1 LSLNQAS
8 EALTRH
14 AYRQVVRQFLFVPV
28 RGRDDCAFRP
38 STCHF
43 LIKER
48 ADRLRAAKLR
58 LRNIDISGFN
68 SDRRNEAAMRV
79 DHLVHKAGL
88 TQGDASEIEVATQNS
103 GGHDAKADCRD
114 LRRESEL
121 GSVNIEK
128 VAQLAKLYAT
138 GALPDKEL
146 RAIKERANVA
156 GNEVADKDNGAHLV
170 PNDWGTASGQ
180 TRDPEAG
187 GGAFNQRIEMA
198 REKADFSAGLRAM
211 ESSIRVFFR
220 PSGFRSDQSVSDKAR
235 RSRSLALFFIA
246 ALIAVGATFA
256 WHSQGDEAKEM
267 VRRRWALSLDW
278 LLSMST
284 TKSPP
289 APVAASTSP
298 ELARPLEAVA
308 PDPVGASHTAE
319 QPAAEQ
325 RQMYPDVA
333 TAKGVEQNIRSKTSS
348 PPLHSRSK
356 RTPVPETR
364 PTTIEGWMLREVTS
378 GTAVLEGPNG
388 IWKVKRGDTV
398 PGVGRVESIVL
409 WGKRWIV
416 ATSRGLIST
425 P

>member
-1 LSLNQAS
+1 
-8 EALTRH
+8 
-14 AYRQVVRQFLFVPV
+14 
-28 RGRDDCAFRP
+28 
-38 STCHF
+38 
-43 LIKER
+43 
-48 ADRLRAAKLR
+48 
-58 LRNIDISGFN
+58 
-68 SDRRNEAAMRV
+68 MRV

-88 TQGDASEIEVATQNS
+88 TQGDASEIEAA
-103 GGHDAKADCRD
+103 GHDAKADCRD

-138 GALPDKEL
+138 GAPPDKEL

-156 GNEVADKDNGAHLV
+156 GNEIADKDNGAHLV
-170 PNDWGTASGQ
+170 PNDWGTASGL
-180 TRDPEAG
+180 TRDPETG

-198 REKADFSAGLRAM
+198 REKADFSTGLRAI
-211 ESSIRVFFR
+211 ESSIRVFSR
-220 PSGFRSDQSVSDKAR
+220 PSGFRSDQFVSDKAR

-256 WHSQGDEAKEM
+256 WHSQGDEGKEM
-267 VRRRWALSLDW
+267 VRRRWASSLDW

-308 PDPVGASHTAE
+308 PDLIAASHTAE

-333 TAKGVEQNIRSKTSS
+333 TAKGVEQNTRSTSS

-356 RTPVPETR
+356 RAPVPETR
-364 PTTIEGWMLREVTS
+364 PTTIEGWMLREVTN

-388 IWKVKRGDTV
+388 IWRVKRGDTV
-398 PGVGRVESIVL
+398 PGVGQVESIVL

>member
-1 LSLNQAS
+1 
-8 EALTRH
+8 
-14 AYRQVVRQFLFVPV
+14 
-28 RGRDDCAFRP
+28 
-38 STCHF
+38 
-43 LIKER
+43 
-48 ADRLRAAKLR
+48 
-58 LRNIDISGFN
+58 
-68 SDRRNEAAMRV
+68 MRV

-88 TQGDASEIEVATQNS
+88 TQGDASEIEAA
-103 GGHDAKADCRD
+103 GHDAKADCRD

-138 GALPDKEL
+138 GAPPDKEL

-156 GNEVADKDNGAHLV
+156 GNEIADKDNGAHLV
-170 PNDWGTASGQ
+170 PNDWGTASGL
-180 TRDPEAG
+180 TRDPETG

-198 REKADFSAGLRAM
+198 RDKADFSTGLRAI
-211 ESSIRVFFR
+211 ESSIRVFSR
-220 PSGFRSDQSVSDKAR
+220 PSGFRSDQFVSDKAR

-256 WHSQGDEAKEM
+256 WHSQGDEGKEM
-267 VRRRWALSLDW
+267 VRRRWASSLDW

-298 ELARPLEAVA
+298 ELARPLESVA
-308 PDPVGASHTAE
+308 PDLIAASHTAE

-333 TAKGVEQNIRSKTSS
+333 TAKGVEQNTRSTSS

-356 RTPVPETR
+356 RAPVPETR
-364 PTTIEGWMLREVTS
+364 PTTIEGWMLREVTN

-388 IWKVKRGDTV
+388 IWRVKRGDTV
-398 PGVGRVESIVL
+398 PGVGQVESIVL

>member
-1 LSLNQAS
+1 
-8 EALTRH
+8 
-14 AYRQVVRQFLFVPV
+14 
-28 RGRDDCAFRP
+28 
-38 STCHF
+38 
-43 LIKER
+43 
-48 ADRLRAAKLR
+48 
-58 LRNIDISGFN
+58 
-68 SDRRNEAAMRV
+68 
-79 DHLVHKAGL
+79 
-88 TQGDASEIEVATQNS
+88 
-103 GGHDAKADCRD
+103 
-114 LRRESEL
+114 
-121 GSVNIEK
+121 VNIEK

-138 GALPDKEL
+138 GAPPDKEL
-146 RAIKERANVA
+146 RAIKERADVA
-156 GNEVADKDNGAHLV
+156 GNEIADKDNGAHLV
-170 PNDWGTASGQ
+170 PNDWGTASGL
-180 TRDPEAG
+180 TRDPETG

-198 REKADFSAGLRAM
+198 REKADFSTGLRAM
-211 ESSIRVFFR
+211 ESSIRVFSR
-220 PSGFRSDQSVSDKAR
+220 PSGFRCDQFVSDKAR
-235 RSRSLALFFIA
+235 TSRSLALFFIA

-267 VRRRWALSLDW
+267 VRRWALSLDW

-308 PDPVGASHTAE
+308 PDLVAASHTAE

-333 TAKGVEQNIRSKTSS
+333 TAKGVEQNARSKTSS
-348 PPLHSRSK
+348 PPLHSPSK

-364 PTTIEGWMLREVTS
+364 PTTIEGRVLREVTN

-388 IWKVKRGDTV
+388 IWRVKRGDTV

>member
-1 LSLNQAS
+1 
-8 EALTRH
+8 
-14 AYRQVVRQFLFVPV
+14 
-28 RGRDDCAFRP
+28 
-38 STCHF
+38 
-43 LIKER
+43 
-48 ADRLRAAKLR
+48 
-58 LRNIDISGFN
+58 
-68 SDRRNEAAMRV
+68 MRV
-79 DHLVHKAGL
+79 DHLVHMAGL
-88 TQGDASEIEVATQNS
+88 TQGNASEIEVGTQNS

-128 VAQLAKLYAT
+128 VAQLADLYAT

-146 RAIKERANVA
+146 RVIKERANVA
-156 GNEVADKDNGAHLV
+156 GNEVADKDNSAHLV
-170 PNDWGTASGQ
+170 PNDWRTASGL
-180 TRDPEAG
+180 TRDPETG

-220 PSGFRSDQSVSDKAR
+220 PSGFRSDQFVSDKAR
-235 RSRSLALFFIA
+235 TSRSLALFFIA

-256 WHSQGDEAKEM
+256 WHSQGDEAKE
-267 VRRRWALSLDW
+267 VARRWALSLDW

-308 PDPVGASHTAE
+308 LDLVAASHTAE

-333 TAKGVEQNIRSKTSS
+333 TAKGVEQNTRSKTSS

-364 PTTIEGWMLREVTS
+364 PTTIEGWMLHEVAN

-388 IWKVKRGDTV
+388 IWTVKRGDTV
-398 PGVGRVESIVL
+398 PGVGQVESIVL

>member
-1 LSLNQAS
+1 
-8 EALTRH
+8 
-14 AYRQVVRQFLFVPV
+14 
-28 RGRDDCAFRP
+28 
-38 STCHF
+38 
-43 LIKER
+43 
-48 ADRLRAAKLR
+48 
-58 LRNIDISGFN
+58 
-68 SDRRNEAAMRV
+68 M
-79 DHLVHKAGL
+79 
-88 TQGDASEIEVATQNS
+88 
-103 GGHDAKADCRD
+103 
-114 LRRESEL
+114 
-121 GSVNIEK
+121 
-128 VAQLAKLYAT
+128 
-138 GALPDKEL
+138 
-146 RAIKERANVA
+146 
-156 GNEVADKDNGAHLV
+156 
-170 PNDWGTASGQ
+170 PNDWGTASGL
-180 TRDPEAG
+180 TRDPETG

-198 REKADFSAGLRAM
+198 REKADFSTGLRAI
-211 ESSIRVFFR
+211 ESSIRVFSR
-220 PSGFRSDQSVSDKAR
+220 PSGFRSDQFVSDKAR

-256 WHSQGDEAKEM
+256 WHSQGDEGKEM
-267 VRRRWALSLDW
+267 VRRRWVSSLDW

-308 PDPVGASHTAE
+308 PDLIAASHTAE

-333 TAKGVEQNIRSKTSS
+333 TAKGVEQNTRSTSS

-356 RTPVPETR
+356 RAPVPETR
-364 PTTIEGWMLREVTS
+364 PTTIEGWMLREVTN

-388 IWKVKRGDTV
+388 IWRVKRGDTV
-398 PGVGRVESIVL
+398 PGVGQVESIVL

>member
-1 LSLNQAS
+1 
-8 EALTRH
+8 
-14 AYRQVVRQFLFVPV
+14 
-28 RGRDDCAFRP
+28 
-38 STCHF
+38 
-43 LIKER
+43 
-48 ADRLRAAKLR
+48 
-58 LRNIDISGFN
+58 
-68 SDRRNEAAMRV
+68 
-79 DHLVHKAGL
+79 
-88 TQGDASEIEVATQNS
+88 
-103 GGHDAKADCRD
+103 
-114 LRRESEL
+114 
-121 GSVNIEK
+121 VNIEK

-138 GALPDKEL
+138 GAPPDKEL
-146 RAIKERANVA
+146 REIKERANVA
-156 GNEVADKDNGAHLV
+156 GNEIADKDNGAHLV
-170 PNDWGTASGQ
+170 PNDWGTASGL
-180 TRDPEAG
+180 TRDPETG

-198 REKADFSAGLRAM
+198 REKADFSTGLRAI
-211 ESSIRVFFR
+211 ESSIRVFSR
-220 PSGFRSDQSVSDKAR
+220 PSGFRSDQFVSDKAR

-256 WHSQGDEAKEM
+256 WHSQGDEGKEM
-267 VRRRWALSLDW
+267 VRRRWVSSLDW

-308 PDPVGASHTAE
+308 PDLIAASHTAE

-333 TAKGVEQNIRSKTSS
+333 TAKGVEQNTRSTSS

-356 RTPVPETR
+356 RAPVPETR
-364 PTTIEGWMLREVTS
+364 PTTIEGWMLREVTN

-388 IWKVKRGDTV
+388 IWRVKRGDTV
-398 PGVGRVESIVL
+398 PGVGQVESIVL